1 MLEAEEEERKKREQR
16 EQEKITNNSD
26 SDLSDSEGDGLC
38 AKLRPYIPKGHPR
51 TEADIDDDDGD
62 VVKPKIRKRLIH
74 DDSDDERVFGGKDSE
89 DEDSD
94 EDNEAQKE
102 IEGREKNERELQ
114 LEEEQRAIQKRRE
127 ERDQEKRRKIA
138 EKLAKAAVTKPKA
151 EAEPDD
157 INAPPVLPGGLPLPL
172 DNVGDPN
179 LPNISVSCKST
190 VGTFRPADTYIK
202 CHCAR
207 CVHMVNDFG
216 KDAPSL
222 WEANRWE
229 HHCGMGHAKK
239 WRISIKILPEGAI
252 RRIEQNES
260 GTKPSVLIWMNIH
273 KSPSCLEP
281 AGHSRKGR
289 QNTSIS
295 NATRACHRCRKR
307 KPSIR
312 LDNLL

>member
-1 MLEAEEEERKKREQR
+1 MYGCAEGMRYSEEGNDGVIVSGPWIQTKVSKRVARVLEAEEEERKKREQR

-127 ERDQEKRRKIA
+127 VRSHRRPARHDDGCAKKVPPSLRGDATAARGVGTERDGRVADLRNDVRLYAVGKNVRGEEELRQEADDGVTSHQDNGRGRRRFFA
-138 EKLAKAAVTKPKA
+138 DAK
-151 EAEPDD
+151 
-157 INAPPVLPGGLPLPL
+157 
-172 DNVGDPN
+172 
-179 LPNISVSCKST
+179 
-190 VGTFRPADTYIK
+190 
-202 CHCAR
+202 
-207 CVHMVNDFG
+207 
-216 KDAPSL
+216 
-222 WEANRWE
+222 
-229 HHCGMGHAKK
+229 
-239 WRISIKILPEGAI
+239 
-252 RRIEQNES
+252 Q
-260 GTKPSVLIWMNIH
+260 
-273 KSPSCLEP
+273 
-281 AGHSRKGR
+281 
-289 QNTSIS
+289 
-295 NATRACHRCRKR
+295 
-307 KPSIR
+307 
-312 LDNLL
+312 